1 MGEIE
6 MVQPILKVWNVYTQA
21 AEQPKC
27 AAKFLCEI
35 NRRERVAPNKS
46 AGVVKA
52 ASYAASWTLSKAS
65 QEIYW
70 KLYHAVNAG
79 SMGADCEKSYPNTN
93 CVLRDRIF
101 SHNEL

>member
-1 MGEIE
+1 M
-6 MVQPILKVWNVYTQA
+6 LFF
-21 AEQPKC
+21 C
-27 AAKFLCEI
+27 S
-35 NRRERVAPNKS
+35 RV
-46 AGVVKA
+46 GVVKA

-65 QEIYW
+65 QETYW
-70 KLYHAVNAG
+70 KLYHVSIEQIFSRYSIFIMFIVTDLTDSWQAINAG